1 MLPTSLHPPT
11 QNNKAGAVLKAAL
24 AFLSKLNEWL
34 EKAIYL
40 LAIFIVANMVL
51 ALFLS
56 ALIRYASG
64 TGYDWFIELPPIL
77 TSWLVFPL
85 LGPMLKSGTHIKV
98 DILNNLLAPQQ
109 LSVLRLIIA
118 VIALLSSIVF
128 LVAGV
133 EATSLY
139 FMLGQVMELE
149 IEIPIWWVYLAFP
162 CGFGIMIL
170 FALELILAELV
181 VLGASMPIDPA
192 KTNPTKGPEKT

>member
-1 MLPTSLHPPT
+1 M
-11 QNNKAGAVLKAAL
+11 LKAAL
-24 AFLSKLNEWL
+24 ACISKFNEWL

-56 ALIRYASG
+56 ALVRYLSG

-85 LGPMLKSGTHIKV
+85 LGPLLKSGSHIKV
-98 DILNNLLAPQQ
+98 DVLNNA
-109 LSVLRLIIA
+109 LSTQNLSLLRLVIS
-118 VIALLSSIVF
+118 VIALTASIVF
-128 LVAGV
+128 LIAGV

-139 FMLGQVMELE
+139 FKLGQVMELE

-162 CGFGIMIL
+162 SGFAIMAI
-170 FALELILAELV
+170 FALELVLSELLAL
-181 VLGASMPIDPA
+181 LNGRDI
-192 KTNPTKGPEKT
+192 

>member
-1 MLPTSLHPPT
+1 M
-11 QNNKAGAVLKAAL
+11 LKAAL
-24 AFLSKLNEWL
+24 ASLSTLNEWL

-85 LGPMLKSGTHIKV
+85 LGPLLKSGAHIKV
-98 DILNNLLAPQQ
+98 DILNNLLAPRQ
-109 LSVLRLIIA
+109 LSILRLIIA

-128 LVAGV
+128 LVAGI

-149 IEIPIWWVYLAFP
+149 IEIPVWWVYLAFP

-181 VLGASMPIDPA
+181 ALGGPPPPKSSP
-192 KTNPTKGPEKT
+192 KSPTESSPESSPESPTESPEKI

>member
-1 MLPTSLHPPT
+1 MLNTTLALLS
-11 QNNKAGAVLKAAL
+11 AA
-24 AFLSKLNEWL
+24 NERL

-40 LAIFIVANMVL
+40 LAMFIVANMVL

-56 ALIRYASG
+56 AVIRYLSG

-85 LGPMLKSGTHIKV
+85 LGPLLKSGSHIKV
-98 DILNNLLAPQQ
+98 DLLNNVLNPRQFAI
-109 LSVLRLIIA
+109 LRLLIA
-118 VIALLSSIVF
+118 KIALLSSIVF
-128 LVAGV
+128 FIARI

-162 CGFGIMIL
+162 TGFGIMTL
-170 FALELILAELV
+170 FATELMLVELKTLRDLAR
-181 VLGASMPIDPA
+181 G
-192 KTNPTKGPEKT
+192 